1 MDTKRDWRVDP
12 QVKFHGASVMKV
24 PSASQEYCWI
34 SEWSSDKEMTE
45 NAMQESA
52 RASRK
57 MSQSR
62 RDGRM
67 YAWNNGMVV
76 AGTNARG
83 VGKRVETG
91 GGSSAG

>member
-1 MDTKRDWRVDP
+1 LDTKRDWRVDP
-12 QVKFHGASVMKV
+12 QEKFHGASVMKV

-57 MSQSR
+57 MWR
-62 RDGRM
+62 VGRM

-76 AGTNARG
+76 AGTIARG